1 MRCAIYSR
9 VSTRDKGQDTENQSF
24 QLRQF
29 AVTQGWE
36 IYREFV
42 DEKSGGTSDR
52 DEFQALFHDASQRK
66 FDVVLFWSLDRFS
79 REGVVETLGHLSRLS
94 GYGIGFRS
102 LTEQYLDSTGIW
114 RDAIIGILATIAR
127 QERIRLSERV
137 RAGLDRARRVGKK
150 LGGPRCVV
158 DVEKVRSLRAAGL
171 SWDAIGVQTGT
182 SARTCKRRFAGLV

>member
-9 VSTRDKGQDTENQSF
+9 VSTRDKGQDVENQLI
-24 QLRQF
+24 QQRQF
-29 AVTQGWE
+29 AATQGWKVH
-36 IYREFV
+36 REYV
-42 DEKSGGTSDR
+42 DLKSGGTSDR
-52 DEFQALFHDASQRK
+52 NEFQALFQDASQRK

-79 REGVVETLGHLSRLS
+79 REGVVETLGHLGRLS
-94 GYGIGFRS
+94 AYGVAYRS

-114 RDAIIGILATIAR
+114 RDAIIGILATIAK

-137 RAGLDRARRVGKK
+137 KAGLERARHSGKK

-158 DVEKVRSLRAAGL
+158 DVEKVRALRAAGN

-182 SARTCKRRFAGLV
+182 SARTCKRRFAG